1 MVLDDVPRDPDLF
14 VEVDA
19 PLDPDVLGHG
29 DLHVVDVLARPEGL
43 EDGVAEAEDE
53 EVLDRL
59 FPEVVIDPVDLAL
72 VEEREQ
78 LAVERPRRREV
89 GAEGLLHDHP
99 LVGRV
104 LRVRGRDDEP
114 ALLQPADDLGDL
126 VGPDREVKE
135 PVTAGPALLVDALE
149 LLLEL
154 GERGRIVVIA
164 LHVGDAL
171 GELVPGRVVER
182 LAARVLGNVGLHLA
196 GEVGLGAARDPD
208 EREALGQ
215 EPAQR
220 QVVDRGDQL
229 APGQIPRGPEDD
241 QRGRRRRLLF
251 GHPLA
256 QRVRGYRRAGFGF
269 GVLLGAHQ
277 VALQSV

>member
-1 MVLDDVPRDPDLF
+1 MVLDDVSRYPDLL

-29 DLHVVDVLARPEGL
+29 DLHMIDVLARPEGL

-78 LAVERPRRREV
+78 LAVERLGRAEV
-89 GAEGLLHDHP
+89 DAEGLLHDHA

-114 ALLQPADDLGDL
+114 ALLQAADDLGDL
-126 VGPDREVKE
+126 VRPDRQVKE
-135 PVTAGPALLVDALE
+135 PVAAGAALLVDALE

-154 GERGRIVVIA
+154 GER
-164 LHVGDAL
+164 
-171 GELVPGRVVER
+171 
-182 LAARVLGNVGLHLA
+182 ARP
-196 GEVGLGAARDPD
+196 RCD
-208 EREALGQ
+208 R
-215 EPAQR
+215 PA
-220 QVVDRGDQL
+220 
-229 APGQIPRGPEDD
+229 
-241 QRGRRRRLLF
+241 RRRCPWRAR
-251 GHPLA
+251 P
-256 QRVRGYRRAGFGF
+256 RPRR
-269 GVLLGAHQ
+269 
-277 VALQSV
+277 